1 MATDFSVDIGVGE
14 IITIMVITINYPTRT
29 MELMGLLGAS
39 ANTSVQRKESSD
51 RLSIVFVLH
60 HKGLACF
67 KNGKFLAFFKLA
79 SMVVN
84 LSPFKLA
91 YVVVVVVNLASF
103 KLEFIF
109 LRKTSSGGKCL
120 FIVASMVVNLASFK
134 LSNRSVVV
142 ANLAFFKLANVVV
155 VIPSFKLAM
164 RGRGNNL

>member
-67 KNGKFLAFFKLA
+67 KNCKFLAFFRLA

-103 KLEFIF
+103 KL
-109 LRKTSSGGKCL
+109 
-120 FIVASMVVNLASFK
+120 ASMVVNLASFK